1 MKLTMRL
8 GVRSYDIIIKQGGLS
23 RVGQLINLNRRVL
36 VVSDTGV
43 PEAYLKTVLAQC
55 REGVPVVLPQGEGTK
70 SLECFGQLLTV
81 MLEHGFT
88 RGRRGVGAWRRRCRG
103 PCGLCRGQLYAGR
116 YVHQL
121 PHHDAFA
128 DRFLHRPEKRLS
140 TWRAPKTLWALFTS
154 PALWWRTRTR

>member
-88 RGRRGVGAWRRRCRG
+88 RGDAVLALGGGVVGTLRALPRPAICGALRSSTAPPRRFRRSI
-103 PCGLCRGQLYAGR
+103 PPSA
-116 YVHQL
+116 
-121 PHHDAFA
+121 
-128 DRFLHRPEKRLS
+128 EKRPS

>member
-88 RGRRGVGAWRRRCRG
+88 RGDAVLALGGGVVGDLAGFAAASYMRG
-103 PCGLCRGQLYAGR
+103 
-116 YVHQL
+116 
-121 PHHDAFA
+121 
-128 DRFLHRPEKRLS
+128 
-140 TWRAPKTLWALFTS
+140 FTFIN
-154 PALWWRTRTR
+154 

>member
-88 RGRRGVGAWRRRCRG
+88 RGDAVLALGGGVVGDLAGFAAASYMRGVTFINCPPRRFRRSI
-103 PCGLCRGQLYAGR
+103 PPSA
-116 YVHQL
+116 
-121 PHHDAFA
+121 
-128 DRFLHRPEKRLS
+128 EKRPL

>member
-70 SLECFGQLLTV
+70 SLECLPAQPCGGGPGHVEKPARAPFHQRPC
-81 MLEHGFT
+81 
-88 RGRRGVGAWRRRCRG
+88 RGREGGADRGRG
-103 PCGLCRGQLYAGR
+103 P
-116 YVHQL
+116 V
-121 PHHDAFA
+121 
-128 DRFLHRPEKRLS
+128 
-140 TWRAPKTLWALFTS
+140 
-154 PALWWRTRTR
+154 

>member
-70 SLECFGQLLTV
+70 SQPCRKHGQSGAKATSAALGSPVRTRPPPGLWPVEAELTV
-81 MLEHGFT
+81 LSWAVRCTWRLKGFLCVCVRVRVCT
-88 RGRRGVGAWRRRCRG
+88 RGNAAPW
-103 PCGLCRGQLYAGR
+103 LTGR
-116 YVHQL
+116 V
-121 PHHDAFA
+121 
-128 DRFLHRPEKRLS
+128 
-140 TWRAPKTLWALFTS
+140 
-154 PALWWRTRTR
+154 

>member
-55 REGVPVVLPQGEGTK
+55 R
-70 SLECFGQLLTV
+70 
-81 MLEHGFT
+81 
-88 RGRRGVGAWRRRCRG
+88 
-103 PCGLCRGQLYAGR
+103 
-116 YVHQL
+116 
-121 PHHDAFA
+121 
-128 DRFLHRPEKRLS
+128 
-140 TWRAPKTLWALFTS
+140 
-154 PALWWRTRTR
+154 